1 MEPKGQIRDILVFL
15 ASSRICRCISRSW
28 ACRIPPS
35 TSLPFNLWCQRNT
48 STDINPAM
56 IKSGCQA
63 VTDRSAPPFMLLP
76 FVLWPTYRH
85 QYHTHTLSHT
95 LTHSFLGLSHL
106 IVIYLSSSS
115 SSSVLVVPLPFL
127 NCTFFPVLLFFLSSS
142 SSSSSFRLYPPWQWC
157 CFPHQCIC
165 FCSSSAILRINLRV
179 CNWTKKQCR
188 QFDLSS
194 FTVDRPFWQKQTRK
208 LYFSQIYSQRWF
220 TGGFSPS
227 APGEAVVLC
236 QIRLQFPALCNVWSY
251 KLETWT
257 FSFPVFVLD
266 LTCAVPRNNLQG
278 KMVVKFI
285 LQLAFLLF

>member
-142 SSSSSFRLYPPWQWC
+142 TSSSSFRLYPPWQWC

-179 CNWTKKQCR
+179 CNWIKKQCR

-194 FTVDRPFWQKQTRK
+194 FTVDRPFWQKQTCK

-227 APGEAVVLC
+227 APGKLSYYV
-236 QIRLQFPALCNVWSY
+236 RLDY
-251 KLETWT
+251 
-257 FSFPVFVLD
+257 SFPPYV
-266 LTCAVPRNNLQG
+266 TSEAINLKLGLFHFQ
-278 KMVVKFI
+278 
-285 LQLAFLLF
+285 FLF